1 MTCHY
6 SGTAWSDVLYTSVR
20 NTPGGVNDSAR
31 FLTERR
37 GKTIHPE
44 TLRAKLR
51 HIDGESISLEMVE
64 LLTEWMEEKAQAHR
78 LDWLHSLNAQ
88 FGLATT
94 SVQADD
100 GMRDLKA
107 SFVQK
112 TFSFGVLAGSISE
125 ALSDGKVSPAE
136 AEKITI
142 AAQENQRASQ
152 DIIESVRASVRKVDR

>member
-6 SGTAWSDVLYTSVR
+6 SGTAWADVLYTSVR
-20 NTPGGVNDSAR
+20 NTPGGVNDAAR
-31 FLTERR
+31 FLAERR

-88 FGLATT
+88 FGLSASAIDTA
-94 SVQADD
+94 VLEQ
-100 GMRDLKA
+100 DLQSTFNAKAA
-107 SFVQK
+107 SFGGL
-112 TFSFGVLAGSISE
+112 TTEIIAALADSRITP
-125 ALSDGKVSPAE
+125 LE
-136 AEKITI
+136 AETITKK
-142 AAQENQRASQ
+142 AQDNQRASQ
-152 DIIESVRASVRKVDR
+152 AIIEVLRPILESRR